1 MDIASLNAAAAASR
15 ESSQTRVRG
24 SADAAAQAFQKAD
37 QRLQQQRNQVS
48 VEVSA
53 VGKSKSAFSDAQL
66 AAAALN
72 DPKQTVT
79 DAGVTKAANN
89 FVKAFNA
96 ATKTTRSAASPKGLL
111 AGANLAQAAERSL
124 LSTISADSTAKSELK
139 KIGIVQQNDGALALD
154 ARKFEAALK
163 VNSEAVRSTLS
174 SIGAQVD
181 RTATRELAN
190 TGNLG
195 KSASSL
201 DSRARNLEN
210 QQATQQA
217 QAAAAQQT
225 MSTRTADL
233 NKSLNNLNTGAAAY
247 QRVFSL

>member
-1 MDIASLNAAAAASR
+1 MDIASLNAAAAAGR
-15 ESSQTRVRG
+15 ESSQTRVSG

-48 VEVSA
+48 VEVSSA
-53 VGKSKSAFSDAQL
+53 GKLKAAFSQAQ
-66 AAAALN
+66 AASTVLG
-72 DPKQTVT
+72 DVKQTST

-89 FVKAFNA
+89 FVKAFNSVA
-96 ATKTTRSAASPKGLL
+96 KTARSATTQKGAL
-111 AGANLAQAAERSL
+111 AGANLAHAAENNL
-124 LSTISADSTAKSELK
+124 LRTVSADSTAKSELK
-139 KIGIVQQNDGALALD
+139 KIGIAQQNDGTLALD

-163 VNSEAVRSTLS
+163 ANSEAVRSTLS
-174 SIGAQVD
+174 SVGEKVD

-195 KSASSL
+195 KSESL
-201 DSRARNLEN
+201 LDNRATNLEN
-210 QQATQQA
+210 QQAAQQA

-225 MSTRTADL
+225 ISTRTADL